1 MGVNF
6 YSSTTRRS
14 SRRRLLHWRRHAA
27 TRPTDV
33 HLATSD
39 FYRSGFFFFRFSPR
53 FNHVA
58 KCEQDDYSFAL
69 KIILCIV
76 SHWAVGAHDL
86 VYVESPIGW
95 SAEEALTG
103 ALGALNPE
111 FNGDLSDH
119 FGSDAAKGYSP

>member
-1 MGVNF
+1 M
-6 YSSTTRRS
+6 
-14 SRRRLLHWRRHAA
+14 
-27 TRPTDV
+27 
-33 HLATSD
+33 
-39 FYRSGFFFFRFSPR
+39 
-53 FNHVA
+53 A

-86 VYVESPIGW
+86 VNVESPITLA
-95 SAEEALTG
+95 AEEALTG

-119 FGSDAAKGYSP
+119 FGSDSAKGYSP